1 MSNHKIFQ
9 FSSFEN
15 KIEERETLKYFI
27 NKLGATYDDSKVI

>member
-15 KIEERETLKYFI
+15 KIQEKDKLKDFI
-27 NKLGATYDDSKVI
+27 DKLGATYDDSKVI